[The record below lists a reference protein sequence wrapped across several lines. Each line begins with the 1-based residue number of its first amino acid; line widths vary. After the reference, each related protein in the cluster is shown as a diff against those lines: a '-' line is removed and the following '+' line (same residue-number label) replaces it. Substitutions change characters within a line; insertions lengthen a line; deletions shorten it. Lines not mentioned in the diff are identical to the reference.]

1 MRSIVRITTP
11 ENVPFEHE
19 LAGLP
24 SRALAWAIDLV
35 VMAVA
40 IVVAARIAEAFGAA
54 GGFASAITFLAVFLV
69 QWWYGALFEWW
80 LGGQTLGKRAVGLR
94 VLDERGF
101 RIGFVQAVV
110 RNLVR
115 VADLL
120 PGLYLVGGIS
130 ALVDARGRRLGD
142 LAAGTMVVRERPR
155 PAPSALVPPAERQG
169 AFADDP
175 AVRLAS
181 RRISAAERDAMIAL
195 GLRRDQ
201 LPLAVRHA
209 LFARL
214 AEHLEGRLGI
224 DRPAFL
230 SAERFV
236 LHLTAILVDR

>member
-19 LAGLP
+19 LAGVP
-24 SRALAWAIDLV
+24 SRAVAWAIDVV
-35 VMAVA
+35 VMGVA
-40 IVVAARIAEAFGAA
+40 IAVTARIAEAFGAA
-54 GGFASAITFLAVFLV
+54 GGFASAVALLAVFLV
-69 QWWYGALFEWW
+69 QWWYGALCEWW
-80 LGGQTLGKRAVGLR
+80 LGGQTIGKRAVGLR

-120 PGLYLVGGIS
+120 PGLYLVGGVS
-130 ALVDARGRRLGD
+130 ALVDVRGRRLGD
-142 LAAGTMVVRERPR
+142 LAAGTIVVRERPR
-155 PAPSALVPPAERQG
+155 PAPSALVPPAERQP
-169 AFADDP
+169 FADDP
-175 AVRLAS
+175 AVRLAV
-181 RRISAAERDAMIAL
+181 RRISASERDAMIAL

-201 LPLAVRHA
+201 LPLGVRHA

-214 AEHLEGRLGI
+214 AEHLEARLGM
-224 DRPAFL
+224 DRPAYL

-236 LHLTAILVDR
+236 LNLTAILVDG